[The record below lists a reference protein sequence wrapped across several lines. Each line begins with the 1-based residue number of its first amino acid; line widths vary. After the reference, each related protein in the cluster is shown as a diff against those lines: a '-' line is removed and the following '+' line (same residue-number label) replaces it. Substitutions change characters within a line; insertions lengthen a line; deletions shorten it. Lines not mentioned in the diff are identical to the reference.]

1 MHEVDRT
8 RRVSELVKRE
18 VASLIAH
25 DLDDNRINQV
35 TVTAVTVSR
44 DLRQSTVYVS
54 TIDNQ
59 LDHGK
64 IESLLNKSSGYLRRL
79 LSKRLEMRTTPALV
93 FKYDSSIEKG
103 VRMSNLIEK
112 LNRKNGQ

>member
-25 DLDDNRINQV
+25 DLNDDRINRV

-44 DLRQSTVYVS
+44 DLKRSTVYVS
-54 TIDNQ
+54 AIDNQ
-59 LDHGK
+59 LGTSK
-64 IESLLNKSSGYLRRL
+64 IESLLNKSAGYLRRL

-93 FKYDSSIEKG
+93 FKYDNSIEKG
-103 VRMSNLIEK
+103 VRMSNLIDK
-112 LNRKNGQ
+112 LNRKHGQ